1 MFQIGWC
8 WVKTQAKSQAYC
20 AVFISLFVRPIK
32 NNPPPYD
39 LKEAMCGYGCKS
51 YIVSQHKEFLITVIP
66 AIRNVCSNWFLTC
79 LYPNLQT
86 SIHLIV
92 KRELAGWH
100 MLNSWDF
107 FVLLYDCCKS
117 FIVTYIYVTSRQHKW
132 LRFRHSKFLLTSTCK
147 NEYDFKNLNLDLVS
161 GIWTT

>member
-1 MFQIGWC
+1 MLGQNPG
-8 WVKTQAKSQAYC
+8 KKSGVLRGVY
-20 AVFISLFVRPIK
+20 ISICETYK

-51 YIVSQHKEFLITVIP
+51 YIVSQHKEFLIT

-117 FIVTYIYVTSRQHKW
+117 LIVTYNYVTSRQHKW

-147 NEYDFKNLNLDLVS
+147 NEYDFKNLNLDLVL